1 MEFIETTLTLVM
13 HNTTF
18 KAELSKNTDPA
29 ADVNKELSKATN
41 PAPDAFL
48 KLLIAEFNRHS
59 SSAAVTQNAL
69 AVKLKC
75 YALLLFASNSGLDDG
90 KLDMEILHEPVTLL
104 RSFIARSMLSQKTET
119 IYQSISRCLGCY
131 CSKVI
136 TMSDNV
142 ITLPFSVES
151 FSVHDN
157 KGTMQDDCSSCNK
170 RQEHEKS
177 ICVQKVT
184 SLKEYKEIVCEK
196 KLVLE
201 KVSNAEKR
209 VTSLKVE
216 CDVYLD
222 LLSLSLPSEYKEIV
236 CEKKL
241 VLEKVSNAKKRVTS
255 LKDALLNLTKKL
267 ETTKKNLKEEEMI
280 SLI

>member
-1 MEFIETTLTLVM
+1 M

-18 KAELSKNTDPA
+18 NAELSKNTDPA

-209 VTSLKVE
+209 VTSLK
-216 CDVYLD
+216 DD
-222 LLSLSLPSEYKEIV
+222 
-236 CEKKL
+236 
-241 VLEKVSNAKKRVTS
+241 
-255 LKDALLNLTKKL
+255 LLNLTKKL
-267 ETTKKNLKEEEMI
+267 ETTKKNLKEDEMI

>member
-18 KAELSKNTDPA
+18 NAELSKNTDPA

-90 KLDMEILHEPVTLL
+90 KLDMEILHEPVTLP

-177 ICVQKVT
+177 ICVQKASNILIVYFKAGLKDEKFHAPIT
-184 SLKEYKEIVCEK
+184 TREGVSYRLEELILKEQDNYQCWTRGGQGNIFAQR
-196 KLVLE
+196 LIFD
-201 KVSNAEKR
+201 SSQNR
-209 VTSLKVE
+209 TTS
-216 CDVYLD
+216 
-222 LLSLSLPSEYKEIV
+222 S
-236 CEKKL
+236 
-241 VLEKVSNAKKRVTS
+241 
-255 LKDALLNLTKKL
+255 
-267 ETTKKNLKEEEMI
+267 
-280 SLI
+280 